1 MRVLF
6 LARYLPQEGSTTH
19 MYSLARGLMEKK
31 HEVYMISAGP
41 KQEKGAID
49 IYNSI
54 LKDGLIHFKVK
65 FPLKPMFNTLGK
77 VVQLIQ
83 YILVTPQVLYIMR
96 KVNPDIIHV
105 HYPVTS
111 YLAKIYCKIYRK
123 KFITTHHVSGIP
135 NHILHRKADYVIAI
149 SSELNS
155 ELKSK
160 FKYNENQIKLIF
172 NGVAHEKFD
181 IKKNDVEN
189 IELRKKYTL
198 PKEKVI
204 IGFIGSFI
212 YRKGIDILL
221 EATSGLDKDQF
232 HLVLVGDGDLNWTKD
247 LINKFN
253 LVDNCN
259 LFEFQDPINFY
270 KMCDILVLPSR
281 QEGFGLVVIEAMMAG
296 VPVVRSN
303 VEGAIDQID
312 HKRNGYIFENEN
324 SAELK
329 HYLDELIHDDCK
341 RKIIGSNAKCKAVS
355 NFTQEIMVNKT
366 ITLYEECTRKLK

>member
-1 MRVLF
+1 MKVLF

-77 VVQLIQ
+77 VIQFIQ
-83 YILVTPQVLYIMR
+83 YILVIPQVLYIMR

-172 NGVAHEKFD
+172 NGVAQEKFD

-259 LFEFQDPINFY
+259 LFDFQDPINFY

-281 QEGFGLVVIEAMMAG
+281 QEGFPLVVIEAMMAG

-303 VEGAIDQID
+303 TEGASNQIS
-312 HKRNGYIFENEN
+312 HKVDGYIFKNEDSNELSQYLKILMENE
-324 SAELK
+324 L
-329 HYLDELIHDDCK
+329 L
-341 RKIIGSNAKCKAVS
+341 RRQIGDKGKQKAL
-355 NFTQEIMVNKT
+355 NLFTQDVMVNNIIK
-366 ITLYEECTRKLK
+366 LYEDVKSSY